1 VASALTSLLLSRIAR
16 NGPITVAEF
25 MEAALYHPEYG
36 YYARAPQRSGR
47 EGDFFTS
54 VDVGPLFGEMLA
66 LQIDEIRNLLNL
78 DEIDLV
84 EGGAGNGRL
93 TRDILAA
100 AADQRLEFLP
110 RSRVALVERSAAAR
124 AAHPATFASLGLPM
138 PVTSR
143 DDLPPRISGVIF
155 ANELLDA
162 LPVHVVE
169 TTQAGLEE
177 IYVGSEGAKLV
188 EVRGPLSTAAIAEYV
203 AEVGVE
209 PPRGTRIEV
218 GLAAVQWIAGAAAAL
233 ERGIVLLFDYG
244 HEARELY
251 SAVHASGTLTT
262 YRRHSVGARHW
273 LEDPGE
279 SDLTAHVNLTAIR
292 GATERAGLEVLG
304 MVDQMYFLIALG
316 ILDRLPDGSNR
327 QAISRRLAAK
337 SLIMPGGLG
346 STMKVMAFA
355 KNSGRPALR
364 GVSSGRLT

>member
-1 VASALTSLLLSRIAR
+1 
-16 NGPITVAEF
+16 
-25 MEAALYHPEYG
+25 MEAALYHPEHG

-66 LQIDEIRNLLNL
+66 LQIDESRRLLNL

-84 EGGAGNGRL
+84 EAGAGNGRL
-93 TRDILAA
+93 TRDVLAA
-100 AADQRLEFLP
+100 AAAERLEFLP
-110 RSRVALVERSAAAR
+110 RTRVTLVERSAAAR
-124 AAHPATFASLGLPM
+124 AAQPARFASPGLPV

-169 TTQAGLEE
+169 TTQAGVEE
-177 IYVGSEGAKLV
+177 IYVGSEGARLV
-188 EVRGPLSTAAIAEYV
+188 EVRGPLSTGAIAEYL
-203 AEVGVE
+203 AQVGVE

-251 SAVHASGTLTT
+251 SAVHALGTLTT

-279 SDLTAHVNLTAIR
+279 ADLTAHVNLTAVC
-292 GATERAGLEVLG
+292 AAAERAGLEVLG
-304 MVDQMYFLIALG
+304 IVDQMYFLLALG
-316 ILDRLPDGSNR
+316 ILERLPDGSDR
-327 QAISRRLAAK
+327 RAISRRLAAK

-355 KNSGRPALR
+355 KNAGRPVLR